1 MMTKKDDEIQIKFAN
16 LNKELDNLD
25 KLSINEL
32 KYLYNNYY
40 FNKKNYLNYILKNK
54 KRLRIITLFK
64 FLYLLLLS
72 IIINLLSILIPEIAL
87 LFVFTLVGLY
97 EMSIIDEINEILA
110 KKKYNEIIK
119 VISNYISNY
128 IEKAQKSEIEHKEN
142 AVIKELDKTITYDY
156 KQDKEIKL
164 VRILTKGDEK

>member
-16 LNKELDNLD
+16 LNKELNNLD

-40 FNKKNYLNYILKNK
+40 YNKKNYLNYILKNK

-119 VISNYISNY
+119 VISN
-128 IEKAQKSEIEHKEN
+128 
-142 AVIKELDKTITYDY
+142 
-156 KQDKEIKL
+156 
-164 VRILTKGDEK
+164 